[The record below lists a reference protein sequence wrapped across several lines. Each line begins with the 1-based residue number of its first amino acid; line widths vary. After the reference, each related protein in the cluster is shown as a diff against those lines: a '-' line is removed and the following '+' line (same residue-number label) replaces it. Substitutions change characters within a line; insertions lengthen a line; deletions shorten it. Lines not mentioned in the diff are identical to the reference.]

1 MVMTEADGYAGDVSA
16 SEAYEILKNDAASV
30 LVDVRTQA
38 EWAYVGVPD
47 LSGIGK
53 EPVLIEWQQ
62 YPSRLVRA
70 DFAAAL
76 AGDLA
81 ARGVAIETPI
91 LFICR
96 SGARSR
102 SAALAL
108 SATGYRRCLNVADG
122 FEGPPDNEQHR
133 GRRHGWKADGLPWV
147 QS

>member
-16 SEAYEILKNDAASV
+16 SEAYEILKSDAASV

-47 LSGIGK
+47 LSGLGK

-62 YPSRLVRA
+62 YPSRVVRA

-76 AGDLA
+76 AGELA
-81 ARGVAIETPI
+81 AQGAAIDAPI

-102 SAALAL
+102 AAASAL
-108 SATGYRRCLNVADG
+108 SAAGYRRCLNVADG
-122 FEGPPDNEQHR
+122 FEGPPDEEQHR
-133 GRRHGWKADGLPWV
+133 GRRLGWKADGLPWV